1 MLRSNKDLKKII
13 LIAGP
18 TASGKSKIAIALA
31 KKINGEIINADS
43 MQVYKEISVLSAR
56 PENKDLKTTKHHLY
70 GFLPA
75 KKNFSVG
82 QWLKIAKEKIENIIC
97 RGKVPILV
105 GGTGL
110 YFNAITKG
118 LSKIPLIPERKRDQI
133 RSLYIK
139 VGREKFYKKLLSID
153 PKCKNKILPFDTQ
166 RILRAYEVKR
176 FTNKSLYDWVRNTK
190 SEFKKY
196 NLIKI
201 YLDMPREKLL
211 KRIYIRTSKLL
222 NKNCFSEVRKFK
234 KLKLKSSLSVHNI
247 IGIKEIN
254 DYLDGNCK
262 LSRTE
267 ELINIRTRQYAKRQ
281 STWARGHMK
290 NWNKLYYDDFSILFK
305 KILKLS
311 S

>member
-18 TASGKSKIAIALA
+18 TASGKSKVSIALA
-31 KKINGEIINADS
+31 KKINGEIINTDS

-56 PENKDLKTTKHHLY
+56 PKNKDLKIVKHHLY
-70 GFLPA
+70 GFLSV

-82 QWLKIAKEKIENIIC
+82 QWLKFVKKKISQIIR

-118 LSKIPLIPERKRDQI
+118 LSKIPVIPAKKRGQI
-133 RSLYIK
+133 RNLYEKI
-139 VGREKFYKKLLSID
+139 GRERFYKKLLSID

-166 RILRAYEVKR
+166 RILRAYEVKK
-176 FTNKSLYDWVRNTK
+176 FTKKSLYDWVTNTK
-190 SEFKKY
+190 SEFNKY
-196 NLIKI
+196 TVIKI
-201 YLDMPREKLL
+201 YLDIPREKLL
-211 KRIYIRTSKLL
+211 KRIYFRTTKLL
-222 NKNCFSEVRKFK
+222 NKNCFSEVRKFN
-234 KLKLKSSLSVHNI
+234 KLKLNSSLSVNNI
-247 IGIKEIN
+247 IGIKEIK
-254 DYLDGNCK
+254 DYLAGNCT

>member
-1 MLRSNKDLKKII
+1 MLVIRAFDNITCESNTKQDFKLHYHFLMNKIFVTFIFFFLVSCGFKVVDRSKLSNFE
-13 LIAGP
+13 IA
-18 TASGKSKIAIALA
+18 
-31 KKINGEIINADS
+31 
-43 MQVYKEISVLSAR
+43 EISTSGDKRVGYVIK
-56 PENKDLKTTKHHLY
+56 NKLLLY
-70 GFLPA
+70 
-75 KKNFSVG
+75 
-82 QWLKIAKEKIENIIC
+82 
-97 RGKVPILV
+97 
-105 GGTGL
+105 
-110 YFNAITKG
+110 
-118 LSKIPLIPERKRDQI
+118 SKSSERK
-133 RSLYIK
+133 
-139 VGREKFYKKLLSID
+139 
-153 PKCKNKILPFDTQ
+153 
-166 RILRAYEVKR
+166 
-176 FTNKSLYDWVRNTK
+176 
-190 SEFKKY
+190 
-196 NLIKI
+196 LIKI

-281 STWARGHMK
+281 RTWARGHMK
-290 NWNKLYYDDFSILFK
+290 NWNKLYYDDFPILFK

>member
-18 TASGKSKIAIALA
+18 TASGKSKVSIALA
-31 KKINGEIINADS
+31 KKINGEIINTDS

-56 PENKDLKTTKHHLY
+56 PKNKDLKIVKHHLY
-70 GFLPA
+70 GFLSV

-82 QWLKIAKEKIENIIC
+82 QWLKFVKKKISQIIR

-118 LSKIPLIPERKRDQI
+118 LSKIPVIPAKKRGQI
-133 RSLYIK
+133 RNLYEKI
-139 VGREKFYKKLLSID
+139 GRERFYKKLLSID

-166 RILRAYEVKR
+166 RILRAYEVKK
-176 FTNKSLYDWVRNTK
+176 FTKKSLYDWVRNTK
-190 SEFKKY
+190 SEFNKY
-196 NLIKI
+196 TIIKI
-201 YLDMPREKLL
+201 YLDIPREKLL
-211 KRIYIRTSKLL
+211 KRIYFRTTKLL
-222 NKNCFSEVRKFK
+222 NKNCFSEVRKFN
-234 KLKLKSSLSVHNI
+234 KLKLNSSLSVNNI
-247 IGIKEIN
+247 IGIKEIK
-254 DYLDGNCK
+254 DYLAGNCT